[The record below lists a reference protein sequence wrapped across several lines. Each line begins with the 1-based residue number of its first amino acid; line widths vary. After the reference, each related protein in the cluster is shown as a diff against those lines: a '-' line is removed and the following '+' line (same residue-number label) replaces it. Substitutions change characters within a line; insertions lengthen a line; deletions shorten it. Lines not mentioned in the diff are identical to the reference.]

1 MVLTALSKCF
11 GLFRDI
17 ILSYYYGTSYI
28 SDAILISISIPASL
42 LGIAI
47 NGIANGFVPIFRDI
61 EENERNYNSNDFS
74 IVVIGI
80 VVIIST
86 IIFFFIYAFTGFLVK
101 VYVGFEGKVFD
112 LAVKFTKI
120 TSFSAFFYGLL
131 FILQK
136 YLNLKIILQYLG

>member
-1 MVLTALSKCF
+1 MKKTVLLLMVLTALSKCF

-74 IVVIGI
+74 IEVIGI

-86 IIFFFIYAFTGFLVK
+86 IIFFFYLCVHRI
-101 VYVGFEGKVFD
+101 
-112 LAVKFTKI
+112 
-120 TSFSAFFYGLL
+120 FSQSVCCWL
-131 FILQK
+131 
-136 YLNLKIILQYLG
+136 